1 MSYTSP
7 AIDNQMDLSA
17 DLVEVRYSIKK
28 KPSPAN

>member
-7 AIDNQMDLSA
+7 AIEHQMDLSA

-28 KPSPAN
+28 KAPSN